1 MDNLN
6 KESNDCEVEA
16 TNDQVTVSQSKRK
29 SISIRQIFFGEMQK
43 YTHSQIIALNSLI
56 CALIVLFVVFP
67 IKIGPLDLAVIPIVA
82 IIICTRRPSIA
93 PDRNGTVWK
102 RDRMARDTAQ
112 RDTSGAHGHG
122 TVWRGGA
129 GREGAD

>member
-29 SISIRQIFFGEMQK
+29 SISLRQIFCGEMQK

-82 IIICTRRPSIA
+82 IIICTEILGLF
-93 PDRNGTVWK
+93 NG
-102 RDRMARDTAQ
+102 MM
-112 RDTSGAHGHG
+112 SGLFFEVKIIRLNNAKK
-122 TVWRGGA
+122 A
-129 GREGAD
+129 F